1 VLADKESNM
10 NADTRIETLGPIQ
23 FVGVAVHGG
32 AESDPV
38 DTAWSLFGEVG
49 RDASI
54 STVGRDIYGLLVFH
68 PDFPERL
75 EWTYMAC
82 LEREPNVDVPIRMLT
97 KSLPKCRYVVQKVA
111 GGVVGIDDAI
121 DHVYRDY
128 IPSHGLQ
135 VAMPIQIEKYC
146 NVQDPEKVPD
156 DIEVWAPI
164 T

>member
-1 VLADKESNM
+1 
-10 NADTRIETLGPIQ
+10 
-23 FVGVAVHGG
+23 
-32 AESDPV
+32 
-38 DTAWSLFGEVG
+38 
-49 RDASI
+49 
-54 STVGRDIYGLLVFH
+54 
-68 PDFPERL
+68 
-75 EWTYMAC
+75 
-82 LEREPNVDVPIRMLT
+82 
-97 KSLPKCRYVVQKVA
+97 PKCRYVVQKVA